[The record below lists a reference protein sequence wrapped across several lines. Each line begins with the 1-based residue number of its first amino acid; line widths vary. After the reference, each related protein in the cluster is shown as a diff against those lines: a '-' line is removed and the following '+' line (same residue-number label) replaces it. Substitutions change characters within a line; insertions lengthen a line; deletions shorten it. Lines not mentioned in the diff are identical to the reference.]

1 MKRIVIIFSALCVGL
16 LVSLGS
22 FGQVLISN
30 PCNVGSQP
38 GSEWPLDGTC
48 YNVSTASFTPLI
60 NPGSCNSGGV
70 DDGWAWFTGDG
81 NDITVTFDPDAS
93 YDPVLHVFE
102 AYAPCTV
109 FEVGCSD
116 NCCDDANETV
126 TISPSINGQIYF
138 IRLQDWNSNA
148 TMTGC
153 LSVSNPI
160 PPVLGCTDP
169 MATNYNSLA
178 TVDDGSCV
186 YPPVD
191 YLMSTTGINNEYV
204 GSCLVTDCGPSIFT
218 DDGGFG
224 GDYSNSIGTSSMFG
238 TAGIY
243 RVFCPSAAGMC
254 MEATFNSFDV
264 SAAADYLTVG
274 NGPTQNSPWF
284 TTPPASATGLITGT
298 PVVPFTYTSTDSSGC
313 LTFRFYS
320 NGFTT
325 APGWSAT
332 LQCVPCAG
340 GPNGTDNNDCANMT
354 PLCSGAT
361 INGNATGPGI
371 SAEGCTGSTCPA
383 GGENHTSWY
392 TFTAQ
397 TTGTIELTITPTT
410 GTDDYD
416 YAIYGP
422 NVTCGALGSPLN
434 CSDSGTTGPTGI
446 TNVSPN
452 EFTEDVTGDGWTET
466 ITANMGDSYIL
477 VIDEWTPTGL
487 GYDLSFGGTASLDCA
502 VLLPVELST
511 FTAEYVPENDVVDLF
526 WSTESENNNDFFNVE
541 RSIDGVDYK
550 KISTVKGAGNT
561 DHQTQYFTIDEDP
574 FTGVNYYRLKQVDF
588 NGEFEYSDVV
598 AVNILD
604 DFYDLL
610 SVFPNPTTGKTEVIF
625 NSYTNENVL
634 LSVMS
639 SEGTTIVNTMIEATK
654 GGNRFNLDLSMKPR
668 GVYIVTITSRDKV
681 YRSKL
686 VKE

>member
-1 MKRIVIIFSALCVGL
+1 MKNFKILFSGL
-16 LVSLGS
+16 LVFMIVFAGSSQSL
-22 FGQVLISN
+22 VDN
-30 PCNVGSQP
+30 PCTTPYPP
-38 GSEWPLDGTC
+38 GSEFSINAPC
-48 YNVSTASFTPLI
+48 SNVSSAGFSNLT
-60 NPGSCNSGGV
+60 NGGGCGSGGGEP
-70 DDGWAWFTGDG
+70 DGWGWFQGDG
-81 NDITVTFDPDAS
+81 SNVDISYNTTLNWPIMNIWEVVGPGICNVINIACDAS
-93 YDPVLHVFE
+93 TGAAL
-102 AYAPCTV
+102 
-109 FEVGCSD
+109 
-116 NCCDDANETV
+116 N
-126 TISPSINGQIYF
+126 ININTTAGTFYF
-138 IRLQDWNSNA
+138 IQIEEVDGEFGWV
-148 TMTGC
+148 TQGC
-153 LSVSNPI
+153 LGVTSTV

-169 MATNYNSLA
+169 MATNYNPLA

-204 GSCLVTDCGPSIFT
+204 GTCLVTDCGPSIFT

-224 GDYSNSIGTSSMFG
+224 GDYSNNIGTSSMFG

-243 RVFCPSAAGMC
+243 RVFCPGTAGMC
-254 MEATFNSFDV
+254 MEATFNAFNV
-264 SAAADYLTVG
+264 NAAADYLSVG

-284 TTPPASATGLITGT
+284 TTPPASATGLITGA
-298 PVVPFTYTSTDSSGC
+298 PAVPFTYTSTDASGC

-320 NGFTT
+320 NGSTT

-397 TTGTIELTITPTT
+397 TAGTIELTITPTT

-466 ITANMGDSYIL
+466 ITASIGDSYIL
-477 VIDEWTPTGL
+477 VVDEWTPTGL

-526 WSTESENNNDFFNVE
+526 WSTESENNNDFFDVE

-574 FTGVNYYRLKQVDF
+574 ITGVNYYRLKQVDF

-610 SVFPNPTTGKTEVIF
+610 SLFPNPTTGQTEVIF

-639 SEGTTIVNTMIEATK
+639 SEGSIIVNTMIEATK